1 MFFRDENLKKEKNV
15 KRLYQSLAKEQPL
28 VPTDRVEFSCIR
40 ARFREIVATRT

>member
-1 MFFRDENLKKEKNV
+1 M